1 MAYQYIFSSTPKFKG
16 YQRPAVKATPAKG
29 IDIDAVGSIN
39 GTPIYDFDI
48 TKLDTEEKPW
58 RKPGSLYLLI
68 AVRSHVDDFRFKHL
82 QHDPTG

>member
-1 MAYQYIFSSTPKFKG
+1 MELQILRFDTTNVWSFNSTPKFKG

-29 IDIDAVGSIN
+29 IDIDAVGNIN

-58 RKPGSLYLLI
+58 RKPG
-68 AVRSHVDDFRFKHL
+68 RF
-82 QHDPTG
+82 

>member
-1 MAYQYIFSSTPKFKG
+1 MLNQLLKKVVYIKYGLFINNSSTPKFKG
-16 YQRPAVKATPAKG
+16 YQRPTAKATPAKG

-58 RKPGSLYLLI
+58 RKPG
-68 AVRSHVDDFRFKHL
+68 
-82 QHDPTG
+82 